1 MTTNAVLS
9 TFDLPTITEIYNLI
23 VTAKKSSPNDP
34 LPLPIT
40 KLIAST
46 LAPLLKIIIES
57 LTYETYFS
65 RTFYSIDLF
74 SIKISNSISSVQLP
88 IKNGV
93 PQGSVLSPII
103 FAIFLTPIQHIFNKY
118 PDANYNLYA
127 DNIELH
133 SNIESLDKLQNCF
146 TDLHNWLTTND
157 LLKLY

>member
-9 TFDLPTITEIYNLI
+9 TFDLPTITEMYNLI
-23 VTAKKSSPNDP
+23 VTANNSSPNDP
-34 LPLPIT
+34 LPLTIT

-46 LAPLLKIIIES
+46 LAPLFKIIIES

-93 PQGSVLSPII
+93 PQRSVLSPII

-118 PDANYNLYA
+118 PDANYNLYML
-127 DNIELH
+127 IIL
-133 SNIESLDKLQNCF
+133 NC
-146 TDLHNWLTTND
+146 TLT
-157 LLKLY
+157 